1 MVFGLSLA
9 ACQAPQASAIT
20 DPETATTE
28 HQSDRGYDVQSYGLG
43 FEIRADRVGF
53 DGTARVR
60 LLATRNLSEI
70 VLDAADMRIGKVRS
84 ESSRFALGVF
94 EYNQQELRIPLVP
107 AMASGE
113 SITIDIDYHAAGLA
127 GMHFVLPSESGVD
140 HIPHVFTQGEALRA
154 RFWFPCN
161 DTPSDRASHTLRARV
176 PRTWVTVAAGELVG
190 HEVDAT
196 HGTVLDTWILDQ
208 EMPPYLFTF
217 AAGPFVTVKDNW
229 AGMPLWFVGEPQ
241 DVEMLRASFAETA
254 EILTFF
260 SDYTGFDYPFAKYAQ
275 VAVRDFPFGGME
287 NVSATTVTRGSL
299 HPASYQQARPTW
311 GLVAHEAAHQW
322 FGDIVTCNSWPEA
335 WLNEGFASYF
345 NLLYRRERNGEQDFQ
360 QAMGQTID
368 GYLNACRGAN
378 LRPLVKHDYRL
389 PMDLFFDGTIYP
401 GGASRLNLLRGVLGE
416 PAFREGIKL
425 YLHKHAFQ
433 SVTSEDLRAAFE
445 AASGK
450 DLEQLFEQWV
460 YRPGY
465 PELDLAWKQQDG
477 KLQVQVAQ
485 VQSTAGGVP
494 AAFQFPLEVHW
505 QEQGVWRH
513 ERFQVTSEDHVF
525 EVATGAVFDGW
536 VEFDPQAYLPARLNI
551 HEPAAATALRA
562 ARGWSARSRVLAV
575 RELGDYN
582 DDATTNLLWNIARS
596 DSVVGVRSECIRI
609 LAKRCGAQPAFLTQ
623 FRAAYGA
630 ERHASVKLA
639 WWRQICR
646 YADTEVIRFLLQE
659 RLQSEDAPTG
669 ERVAALRG
677 LAKSMTP
684 EQKFDFASPWIQVP
698 GEGGRLRSAALGLVI
713 TTGRTDLHSALGQA
727 AFQTLLP
734 LSWSGNETPLRI
746 QALNGLTTWL
756 AEVPSASQ
764 SAVQL
769 SLLDTF
775 RQALLAPSATLR
787 RAAAGAIRGRHEFFA
802 KEVAEL
808 FRREPDA
815 RTRRLLEEGQ

>member
-1 MVFGLSLA
+1 LLGLSLA
-9 ACQAPQASAIT
+9 ACQLPQAPAVS
-20 DPETATTE
+20 DPEEATTE
-28 HQSDRGYDVQSYGLG
+28 HESDRGFDVQSYGLD
-43 FEIRADRVGF
+43 FEIRSDRVGF
-53 DGTARVR
+53 RGTTRVR
-60 LLATRNLSEI
+60 LVATRNLNEI
-70 VLDAADMRIGKVRS
+70 VLDAADMQIFKVGT
-84 ESSRFALGVF
+84 ESSSFTLGVF
-94 EYNQQELRIPLVP
+94 DYDQQLLRIPVAP
-107 AMASGE
+107 AIGVGE
-113 SITIDIDYHAAGLA
+113 SITLDIDYHAAGLA

-161 DTPSDRASHTLRARV
+161 DTPDDRASHTLRARV

-190 HEVDAT
+190 HEVDAV

-217 AAGPFVTVKDNW
+217 AAGPFVKVEDSW

-241 DVEMLRASFAETA
+241 DVNMLRASFEETA
-254 EILTFF
+254 EILAFF

-287 NVSATTVTRGSL
+287 NVTATTVTRNAL
-299 HPASYQQARPTW
+299 HPAAYQQARPSW

-401 GGASRLNLLRGVLGE
+401 GGAARLNLLRGVLGE
-416 PAFREGIKL
+416 QVFRAGIKL

-433 SVTSEDLRAAFE
+433 SVTSEDLRIAFE
-445 AASGK
+445 EASGR
-450 DLEQLFEQWV
+450 DLKLLFDQWV
-460 YRPGY
+460 YQPGY
-465 PELDLAWKQQDG
+465 PELELAWKQQDNM
-477 KLQVQVAQ
+477 LQVQVAQ

-494 AAFQFPLEVHW
+494 AAFHFPLDVHW

-513 ERFQVTSEDHVF
+513 ERFEVTSEDHVF
-525 EVATGAVFDGW
+525 EVPTGGSFDGW
-536 VEFDPQAYLPARLNI
+536 IEFDPQAYLPARLNI
-551 HEPAAATALRA
+551 HEPAEATALRA
-562 ARGWSARSRVLAV
+562 AKGWSARSRVLAV
-575 RELGDYN
+575 RELADYT
-582 DDATTNLLWNIARS
+582 DDQTTELLWNIARS
-596 DSVVGVRSECIRI
+596 DSVVGLRSECIGI
-609 LAKRCGAQPAFLTQ
+609 LARRSGGNPAFLTR
-623 FRAAYGA
+623 FRAAYEA
-630 ERHASVKLA
+630 ERNAVVKLA

-646 YADTEVIRFLLQE
+646 FADTEVIHFLLRE
-659 RLQSEDAPTG
+659 RLQSEVAPTG

-677 LAKSMTP
+677 LAKGMTP
-684 EQKFDFASPWIQVP
+684 QQKFDFASAWIQTP
-698 GEGGRLRSAALGLVI
+698 GEGGRLRSAALAMVI
-713 TTGRTDLHSALGQA
+713 NAGKTDLHAALGQA
-727 AFQTLLP
+727 TFQILLP
-734 LSWSGNETPLRI
+734 LSWRGNESPLRI
-746 QALNGLTTWL
+746 QALNGLTAWL
-756 AEVPSASQ
+756 AEVPAESQ
-764 SAVQL
+764 TAVQL
-769 SLLDTF
+769 SLLDTY
-775 RQALLAPSATLR
+775 RNALLVPSATLR
-787 RAAAGAIRGRHEFFA
+787 RAAVGAIRGHHAFFT
-802 KEVAEL
+802 KEVEEL